1 MVKVKILVAVL
12 ATALL
17 LTACG
22 HGTPAPR
29 PEFPGSP
36 MMERED

>member
-1 MVKVKILVAVL
+1 MAKVKILAAVL
-12 ATALL
+12 AMALL

-22 HGTPAPR
+22 HGGPAPR
-29 PEFPGSP
+29 PGFPGSP